1 MGLEGAVKLAYRKE
15 LLAIDDPAQRKA
27 WFERKVA
34 ESYEQNK
41 ALSSATYF
49 EIDDV
54 IDPAETRSDIVRTL
68 HGLPRPAPRHG
79 KKRAMVDV
87 W

>member
-1 MGLEGAVKLAYRKE
+1 MVPRGSCRSAVSA
-15 LLAIDDPAQRKA
+15 AIADPAQRKA
-27 WFERKVA
+27 WFEAKVA
-34 ESYEQNK
+34 AEYEKNK
-41 ALSSATYF
+41 ALSSATHL

-54 IDPAETRSDIVRTL
+54 IDPADTRAELAHVL
-68 HGLPRPAPRHG
+68 LGLQRPLARRG